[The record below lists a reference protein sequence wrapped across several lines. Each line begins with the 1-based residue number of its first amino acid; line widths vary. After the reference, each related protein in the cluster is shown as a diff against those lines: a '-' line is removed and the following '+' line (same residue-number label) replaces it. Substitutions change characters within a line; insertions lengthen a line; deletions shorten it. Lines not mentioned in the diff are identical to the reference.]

1 MTETQNE
8 QQPESREGKRAR
20 HFKSA
25 VGDLLEEV
33 VEVMEE
39 ARKEG
44 FDVTF
49 NITRNPEG
57 QHILDPQHLAITKRW

>member
-1 MTETQNE
+1 MTDTQND

-20 HFKSA
+20 HFKGV

-33 VEVMEE
+33 IELMEE

-44 FDVTF
+44 FAINF
-49 NITRNPEG
+49 NITQNNEG
-57 QHILDPQHLAITKRW
+57 QYILDPQNLSITKRW